1 VQSFGPIRKYF
12 SKEKDRGLISKKGRG
27 SSEKSTGAD
36 RFVVCLTS
44 APTDLSR
51 PMQIRWLRTR
61 GEGCG
66 GAGSPVCGVRGGAP
80 PDFTEMVFPGS
91 KQRGIESGRTYASC
105 VIHPWHFLASG
116 RLWSGDAME
125 AEALRGGPRRRAAY
139 RRPGQVLAYGH

>member
-1 VQSFGPIRKYF
+1 VQSFGPIRNYF

-80 PDFTEMVFPGS
+80 PDFTEMVFPGPFRLVFRS
-91 KQRGIESGRTYASC
+91 GSECARWRTQPGALGGVWGLWRGTQQRRA
-105 VIHPWHFLASG
+105 
-116 RLWSGDAME
+116 
-125 AEALRGGPRRRAAY
+125 ALRGRG
-139 RRPGQVLAYGH
+139 LAGVRLLAG

>member
-1 VQSFGPIRKYF
+1 MAENIRERGRRRSSPEQSFVAA
-12 SKEKDRGLISKKGRG
+12 LGR
-27 SSEKSTGAD
+27 STPFPA
-36 RFVVCLTS
+36 
-44 APTDLSR
+44 
-51 PMQIRWLRTR
+51 
-61 GEGCG
+61 
-66 GAGSPVCGVRGGAP
+66 
-80 PDFTEMVFPGS
+80 FPGS

>member
-1 VQSFGPIRKYF
+1 MARKVLIGMPIRWF
-12 SKEKDRGLISKKGRG
+12 
-27 SSEKSTGAD
+27 
-36 RFVVCLTS
+36 
-44 APTDLSR
+44 
-51 PMQIRWLRTR
+51 RTR

>member
-1 VQSFGPIRKYF
+1 LF
-12 SKEKDRGLISKKGRG
+12 ISKKNKGFCARV
-27 SSEKSTGAD
+27 EALTV
-36 RFVVCLTS
+36 FLVLLTS
-44 APTDLSR
+44 GRSDRSR
-51 PMQIRWLRTR
+51 RMPIRWFRTR

-116 RLWSGDAME
+116 RLWSGDAMA